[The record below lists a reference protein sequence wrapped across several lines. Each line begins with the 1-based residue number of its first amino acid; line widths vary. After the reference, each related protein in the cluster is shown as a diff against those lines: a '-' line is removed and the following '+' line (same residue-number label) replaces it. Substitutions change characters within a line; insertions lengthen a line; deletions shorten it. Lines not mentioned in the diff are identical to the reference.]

1 MSKLEPIY
9 QQLCSPLAS
18 ELLSIHPNDLA
29 ASGFQLPGNWK
40 GWWEWATSIDD
51 ENTPYFPRWMSIL
64 HYYSATPDD
73 QRTGNQVPSN
83 KSSIPPDLK
92 VLIDDTV
99 RVQLSRDR
107 ISIGNTSES
116 GNAHRSYGMSP
127 KKEHEVSRMSG
138 YIDQLLCPGSTDTL
152 NHVVDVGSG
161 QGYLSRA
168 LQNLG
173 FHVLALDSNEIQ
185 TSGAERWKAKEAARR
200 QKQFKR
206 GKDAQSLPDS
216 QHHYNDPLFQSHVAT
231 SVPSASTASKNII
244 HSRTG
249 SLTHQT
255 ICINPRTL
263 ESSIHDWLLSGE
275 DNQIAGCTNMI
286 GDLLVDRTERRT
298 PEEKPVPVMM
308 VALHACGSLTPD
320 VLRVFLS
327 NYRRPSAPGI
337 RIWTAQAL
345 VVVGCCY
352 NLMVSEDFPLSRS
365 LRERV
370 PVATLP
376 LASRHLAAQIPS
388 QWLRNETSARETSLA
403 IRKVVFRAL
412 LQPVLQKI
420 GALEASANHTATS
433 SSYDV
438 EELRGVGQTQENRR
452 LGKLPDAAYKDWE
465 TFLDRATSKI
475 GVRLDQIATQLP
487 VYIHDKHRRMQLESA
502 LSVLHVLR
510 CIMGPLI
517 ESLILLDRHE
527 WIREE
532 LSRSSET
539 QESSPMDVELVNLF
553 DQATGSGRNVAIVIK
568 PCEWPNM
575 I

>member
-1 MSKLEPIY
+1 
-9 QQLCSPLAS
+9 
-18 ELLSIHPNDLA
+18 
-29 ASGFQLPGNWK
+29 
-40 GWWEWATSIDD
+40 
-51 ENTPYFPRWMSIL
+51 
-64 HYYSATPDD
+64 
-73 QRTGNQVPSN
+73 
-83 KSSIPPDLK
+83 
-92 VLIDDTV
+92 
-99 RVQLSRDR
+99 
-107 ISIGNTSES
+107 
-116 GNAHRSYGMSP
+116 MSP
-127 KKEHEVSRMSG
+127 KKDHEVSRMSD
-138 YIDQLLCPGSTDTL
+138 YINRLLYPGSADTL
-152 NHVVDVGSG
+152 KHVVDVGSG

-173 FHVLALDSNEIQ
+173 HHVLALDFNDIQ

-200 QKQFKR
+200 QKQLKK
-206 GKDAQSLPDS
+206 GKDAQSPPDLN
-216 QHHYNDPLFQSHVAT
+216 HHCNDPLFQPHVPT
-231 SVPSASTASKNII
+231 SVPSASTASKNGRIV
-244 HSRTG
+244 HSRIG

-275 DNQIAGCTNMI
+275 ANQIAGSMI
-286 GDLLVDRTERRT
+286 GDLLVGGGERDT
-298 PEEKPVPVMM
+298 PQEKPVPVMM

-320 VLRVFLS
+320 VLRTFLS
-327 NYRRPSAPGI
+327 NHRRPSPPDV

-352 NLMVSEDFPLSRS
+352 NLMAPEDFPLSRS
-365 LRERV
+365 LRERT

-388 QWLRNETSARETSLA
+388 QWLRNETCAREATLA

-412 LQPVLQKI
+412 LQPVLQVI
-420 GALEASANHTATS
+420 GAGEASANHTA
-433 SSYDV
+433 
-438 EELRGVGQTQENRR
+438 EELRGAGQTPENRR
-452 LGKLPDAAYKDWE
+452 LGKLPNAAYKDWE
-465 TFLDRATSKI
+465 TFLDGATSKI
-475 GVRLDQIATQLP
+475 GVRLDQSATQLP
-487 VYIHDKHRRMQLESA
+487 VYIHNERVRRQLESA

-532 LSRSSET
+532 LSESSESP
-539 QESSPMDVELVNLF
+539 ESNVMDVDLINLF

-568 PCEWPNM
+568 PREWLNM

>member
-1 MSKLEPIY
+1 MSKLELIY
-9 QQLCSPLAS
+9 QQLCSLPAS

-29 ASGFQLPGNWK
+29 ASGFQLPGSWK

-51 ENTPYFPRWMSIL
+51 EHTPCFPRWMSIL
-64 HYYSATPDD
+64 HYYSVTSDD

-92 VLIDDTV
+92 MLIDDIV
-99 RVQLSRDR
+99 CIQLNRDLVA
-107 ISIGNTSES
+107 IGNTSES

-127 KKEHEVSRMSG
+127 KKEHEVSRMSE
-138 YIDQLLCPGSTDTL
+138 YIDRLLCPGFADTL
-152 NHVVDVGSG
+152 HHVVDVGSG

-173 FHVLALDSNEIQ
+173 IHVLALDSNEIQ
-185 TSGAERWKAKEAARR
+185 TSGAERWKAKEAARM
-200 QKQFKR
+200 QKQLKM
-206 GKDAQSLPDS
+206 GKDTQVPDS
-216 QHHYNDPLFQSHVAT
+216 HHHFNDPLFQSHVAT

-244 HSRTG
+244 HSHMG

-255 ICINPRTL
+255 TCINPRTL
-263 ESSIHDWLLSGE
+263 ESSIHNWLFSGE
-275 DNQIAGCTNMI
+275 DNQIAGCTSMI
-286 GDLLVDRTERRT
+286 GDLLVDGTEQRT

-320 VLRVFLS
+320 VLRAFLS
-327 NYRRPSAPGI
+327 NHRRPSAPDV

-352 NLMVSEDFPLSRS
+352 NLMALEDFPLSRS
-365 LRERV
+365 LRERT

-376 LASRHLAAQIPS
+376 LTSRHLAAQIPC
-388 QWLRNETSARETSLA
+388 QWLRNETSARKTSLA

-412 LQPVLQKI
+412 LQPVLGLI
-420 GALEASANHTATS
+420 GAREASANHTATP
-433 SSYDV
+433 SSYNV
-438 EELRGVGQTQENRR
+438 EELRGAGQTPENRR

-465 TFLDRATSKI
+465 TFL
-475 GVRLDQIATQLP
+475 P
-487 VYIHDKHRRMQLESA
+487 VYIHDKHRRRQLESA

-532 LSRSSET
+532 LSQSSEA
-539 QESSPMDVELVNLF
+539 QESSVMDVGLVNLF

-568 PCEWPNM
+568 PREWPNM